1 MGIERG
7 ERMTRCSICRNW
19 KEADFRIES
28 DHKCLSDE
36 AIRAEI
42 AAIDKI
48 HASEEYLNWLYG
60 REEE

>member
-1 MGIERG
+1 
-7 ERMTRCSICRNW
+7 MTRCSICRNW

-28 DHKCLSDE
+28 DHKCLSGE

-60 REEE
+60 KEEE

>member
-1 MGIERG
+1 
-7 ERMTRCSICRNW
+7 MTRCGICRNW
-19 KEADFRIES
+19 TQADFDIEY

-48 HASEEYLNWLYG
+48 HASEEYLNWLHG
-60 REEE
+60 KEEEQK

>member
-1 MGIERG
+1 MQKLERSG
-7 ERMTRCSICRNW
+7 LS
-19 KEADFRIES
+19 IES

-42 AAIDKI
+42 AAIDKL

-60 REEE
+60 KEEE